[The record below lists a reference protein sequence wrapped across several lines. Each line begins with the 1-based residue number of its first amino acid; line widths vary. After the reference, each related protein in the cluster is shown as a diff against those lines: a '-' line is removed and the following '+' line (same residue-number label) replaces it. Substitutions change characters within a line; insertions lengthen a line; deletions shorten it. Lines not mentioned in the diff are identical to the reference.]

1 MLLRKGRPP
10 QSVYL
15 ALSNLEPVRIMVV
28 DDHPVMRN
36 SLRHLLKASIKW
48 KVYAEAEQS
57 VKDLGRTGP
66 IAGATYTSAPR
77 KMHQQACKSQILMCS
92 LRVTRS
98 SALTGSSTT
107 FTANTRAR
115 LPGINDLV

>member
-1 MLLRKGRPP
+1 MEIPGNRA
-10 QSVYL
+10 L
-15 ALSNLEPVRIMVV
+15 AKMNVQEMGVAERGIVNLVLDP
-28 DDHPVMRN
+28 
-36 SLRHLLKASIKW
+36 
-48 KVYAEAEQS
+48 
-57 VKDLGRTGP
+57 
-66 IAGATYTSAPR
+66 APR